1 MIEFNAHVLEENKIQ
16 LPEWLIE
23 SAGLKKG
30 DVLRLAV
37 LHKVIVQMAEQT
49 VKKSA
54 KSKPKSKPKAQPTS
68 KE

>member
-37 LHKVIVQMAEQT
+37 LHKVIVQMAEQA
-49 VKKSA
+49 VKKPA
-54 KSKPKSKPKAQPTS
+54 KAKPKPKPKVQPAS
-68 KE
+68 KK